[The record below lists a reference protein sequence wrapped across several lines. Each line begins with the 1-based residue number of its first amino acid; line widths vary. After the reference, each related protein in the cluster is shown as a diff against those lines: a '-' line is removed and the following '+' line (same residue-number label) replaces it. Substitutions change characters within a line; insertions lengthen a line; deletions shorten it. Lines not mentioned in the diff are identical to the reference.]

1 MKNPLHL
8 INSADLVIR
17 LLVLLCAATALVV
30 LLLGC
35 RTAPLPAARDLN
47 PPGGE
52 HSPLT
57 IERRD
62 NVLHIYRTNPPK
74 P

>member
-1 MKNPLHL
+1 MKNPRHL
-8 INSADLVIR
+8 IKSEDLVIR
-17 LLVLLCAATALVV
+17 LLVILCGATALVV

-47 PPGGE
+47 PPDDE

-62 NVLHIYRTNPPK
+62 NVLHIYRSSPPG